1 MIAKIIIAIIVIA
14 VVVIILG
21 VIGFA
26 IVWKAWSE
34 LFREFWGE

>member
-1 MIAKIIIAIIVIA
+1 MIAKIIIAI
-14 VVVIILG
+14 VVIVVIVVILG

-26 IVWKAWSE
+26 AIQKAWSE